1 MTTPAERPTSR
12 SASFIGSLN
21 LAGRILERLGAF
33 GQIILIAAALGAT
46 TSADLYFI
54 ASIGPLMIGGIVGEA
69 LYATVLPSFARSEGE
84 TTVELARAGFWVSL
98 ALLVS
103 LTVAYVVVAVVV
115 VSVAEPAGSGRPA
128 VWVAFAPI
136 AFFLALGG
144 YLGAVLLR
152 LERYVWPS
160 FRAAVATLVG
170 LVLSALALAFSDD
183 VLWIALGVSA
193 GYAVACVLLI
203 FEVGSAVG
211 WSVFGVPSRASID
224 ELARLWRKLVVATTG
239 GVLGGQAF
247 VLVERALAASLGV
260 GAVASI
266 SYARGVAFTP
276 NVIAQSISHGI
287 YPGML
292 RAHALRNLSYV
303 RNTFVGGLRITLFV
317 ALCTAAFMALYAG
330 EVVELLFDR
339 GSLSTT
345 SLLEIEHALAAFSV
359 AIVGTMLLIFTA
371 RIFAA
376 VDHFR
381 GIVTTQGFA
390 LVLYVPLALI
400 LRPVSG
406 PAGLALAFG
415 AAELAGGLLGVWL
428 SSRRAG
434 VTFGMLARDVAA
446 PALSRATL
454 VAVVLAGTRY
464 AFDSTPA
471 VVAVLTGFVGGGIA
485 AGSLLWLARWP
496 EADVLRR
503 VARRV
508 RVGTNA

>member
-1 MTTPAERPTSR
+1 M
-12 SASFIGSLN
+12 
-21 LAGRILERLGAF
+21 
-33 GQIILIAAALGAT
+33 
-46 TSADLYFI
+46 
-54 ASIGPLMIGGIVGEA
+54 
-69 LYATVLPSFARSEGE
+69 
-84 TTVELARAGFWVSL
+84 
-98 ALLVS
+98 
-103 LTVAYVVVAVVV
+103 TVAYVVVAVVV

-211 WSVFGVPSRASID
+211 WSVFGVPSRAAID

-406 PAGLALAFG
+406 RPGWRSHSERPSLPWPARGLAVLAQSG
-415 AAELAGGLLGVWL
+415 SDLRNAW
-428 SSRRAG
+428 
-434 VTFGMLARDVAA
+434 
-446 PALSRATL
+446 RATL
-454 VAVVLAGTRY
+454 LLRPCRVPLSSPSCSPELAMP
-464 AFDSTPA
+464 FDSTPA

-485 AGSLLWLARWP
+485 AGIAPLACSLAGGRRPPPRGSARSGRN
-496 EADVLRR
+496 ERLGLR
-503 VARRV
+503 ARPR
-508 RVGTNA
+508 RRWRRRGAQGRTCDRGARSAPGGRSGR